1 MIIKHVYVKNFRSI
15 LDESLPCD
23 CLTALV
29 GRNGAGK
36 SSFLRA
42 LEMFYEPS
50 AKVTAEDFYA
60 EDTSQDI
67 EIAVTFSG
75 SLPFCVGS

>member
-1 MIIKHVYVKNFRSI
+1 MIIEEVHVKNFRSI

-36 SSFLRA
+36 SAFLRA

-50 AKVTAEDFYA
+50 TKVIAEDF
-60 EDTSQDI
+60 
-67 EIAVTFSG
+67 
-75 SLPFCVGS
+75 